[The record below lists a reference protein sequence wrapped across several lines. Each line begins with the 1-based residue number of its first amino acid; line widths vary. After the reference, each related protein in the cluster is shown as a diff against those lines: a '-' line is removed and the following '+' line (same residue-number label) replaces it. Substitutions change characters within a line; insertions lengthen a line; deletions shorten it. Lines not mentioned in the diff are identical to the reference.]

1 MYEATSY
8 YYCLVCRKKIT
19 YRSNSHLRDN
29 FCDNFCKYLYHYR
42 IQNRVSPQPMTQY
55 LCFNKNKLE
64 MKCQKNYFETNQK
77 FQIRELDFPKVLFQ
91 IMKIP
96 NKCFFLLN
104 FKLASIC

>member
-19 YRSNSHLRDN
+19 YRLNTHLRDN

-55 LCFNKNKLE
+55 LYFNKNKLE
-64 MKCQKNYFETNQK
+64 MKSREEASKKDHIISRETN
-77 FQIRELDFPKVLFQ
+77 ELS
-91 IMKIP
+91 IP
-96 NKCFFLLN
+96 
-104 FKLASIC
+104 